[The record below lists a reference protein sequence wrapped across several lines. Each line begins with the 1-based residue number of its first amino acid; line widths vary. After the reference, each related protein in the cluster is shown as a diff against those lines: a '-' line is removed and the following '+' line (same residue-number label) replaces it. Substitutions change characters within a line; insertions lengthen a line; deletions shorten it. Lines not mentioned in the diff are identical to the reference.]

1 MLNKLLYK
9 KLCQN
14 VGNKGEQDIVQDLG
28 LPYPVLTAL
37 LSVIVEEL
45 SLVSDSPR
53 FLPLA
58 ELI

>member
-1 MLNKLLYK
+1 MLNKLLYQ

-14 VGNKGEQDIVQDLG
+14 VGSKGEQDIVQDLG
-28 LPYPVLTAL
+28 LPYPALTAL